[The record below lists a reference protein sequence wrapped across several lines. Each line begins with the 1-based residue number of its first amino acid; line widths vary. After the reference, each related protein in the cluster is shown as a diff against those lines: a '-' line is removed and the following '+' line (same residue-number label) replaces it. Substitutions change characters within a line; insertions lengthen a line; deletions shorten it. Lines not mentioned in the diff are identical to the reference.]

1 MEAMLKRILGD
12 LVKVEGVSAAAVVG
26 CSGIMYVMYARIK
39 QLVAELRVIK
49 SRVEITDEEL
59 ARLGDDIAEFKKLK
73 F

>member
-1 MEAMLKRILGD
+1 MDDI
-12 LVKVEGVSAAAVVG
+12 VFEGVIIVLAFGIVG
-26 CSGIMYVMYARIK
+26 CTGIMYVMYARIK

-59 ARLGDDIAEFKKLK
+59 TKLTDDIAEFKKLK

>member
-1 MEAMLKRILGD
+1 MDEIIFEAII
-12 LVKVEGVSAAAVVG
+12 GVLAIGIIG

-39 QLVAELRVIK
+39 QLVAELRLLK

-59 ARLGDDIAEFKKLK
+59 AKLADDIDEFKKLK

>member
-1 MEAMLKRILGD
+1 MDEIIFEAII
-12 LVKVEGVSAAAVVG
+12 GVLAIGIIG

-39 QLVAELRVIK
+39 QLVAELRLLK

-59 ARLGDDIAEFKKLK
+59 NKLADDIDEFKKLK